1 MCPFPAANKDTAEDE
16 NDDLNDGDEL
26 DPDDLGIVVA
36 LRAQNGEYVM
46 WTDDLMLTTTK
57 NLGDTT
63 YFTLLNKDGNECP
76 KDGGKI
82 AVQLG
87 DGTDEDLE
95 NYWRVKKDKSSA
107 LNAESGD
114 EDGGT
119 KAKKRFIIYAV
130 DMANECLS
138 DGDTIRLRNKEYKRW
153 VSSASKP
160 LVAYNSSGGDDKLFT
175 VVFEP
180 KE

>member
-1 MCPFPAANKDTAEDE
+1 MALQPRTAICC
-16 NDDLNDGDEL
+16 GQM
-26 DPDDLGIVVA
+26 I
-36 LRAQNGEYVM
+36 
-46 WTDDLMLTTTK
+46 MLTTTRTWVTP
-57 NLGDTT
+57 LTST
-63 YFTLLNKDGNECP
+63 SNKDGNECP

-107 LNAESGD
+107 LNEKVEMRIVEQGQ
-114 EDGGT
+114 
-119 KAKKRFIIYAV
+119 KRFIIYGQ

-138 DGDTIRLRNKEYKRW
+138 DGDTIRLKNKEYGRW

-160 LVAYNSSGGDDKLFT
+160 LCTIHQEAMISFSRS
-175 VVFEP
+175 FEP